1 MANQIELES
10 VVIRFSG
17 DSGDGMQLTGTQFS
31 NTSAMMG
38 NDISTFPDYPS
49 EIRAPQGTV
58 AGVSGFQIHFGSTEI
73 FTPGDEADLLV
84 AFNPAA
90 LKVNLKDL
98 KKGGTILLDE
108 DAFTDKKI
116 AKAGYEN
123 NPLLGDEL
131 DGYQLIK
138 VPITSQTAEALK
150 EIDLDNKSKKR
161 CKNFYALGM
170 TYFFFHRE
178 METTLDWMKQKFG
191 DKPELLKANQVAM
204 KAGANFAD
212 TLETIVST
220 YKVSKAK
227 IEPGKYRQVN
237 GNMSTAWGFIR
248 AAQAAKLPLFLGS
261 YPITPAS
268 DILHELSKY
277 KEFGV
282 KTFQA
287 EDEIAAICTAI
298 GAGLAG
304 SLAITTSSGPGIAL
318 KGEAMGLAIT
328 YEMPLVIVNVQRG
341 GPSTGL
347 PTKTEQS
354 DLYQAFYGRNGDAP
368 LIIVAASRPNDCFHM
383 AYEASRLA
391 LEYMTPVMLL
401 TDGYIANGTEPW
413 KIPDVDTEYANIK
426 HKMIN
431 PEDVDKENW
440 SWIARDKETLVRDW
454 AIPGM
459 AGLEHRIG
467 GLEKDFDTG
476 NISYDPA
483 NHQKMCEVRQQKVD
497 NAVNSIP
504 LQEVEGNENG
514 DLLVISWGGTY
525 GSVEVAVRALQKEG
539 HKISLVHLKYIH
551 PMPKNIADII
561 KNFKKIIVPE
571 LNMGQMVHIINA
583 KFACN
588 AIPYNKVEGLP
599 FKINELKNVFE
610 NELKEINND

>member
-1 MANQIELES
+1 MTTIKEVES

-31 NTSAMMG
+31 NTSAIMG
-38 NDISTFPDYPS
+38 NDIATFPDYPA

-58 AGVSGFQIHFGSTEI
+58 AGISGFQIHFGSTEI
-73 FTPGDEADLLV
+73 FTPGDEADMLV

-98 KKGGTILLDE
+98 KKGGTILLNL

-116 AKAGYEN
+116 AKAGYES
-123 NPLLGDEL
+123 NPLETGEL

-138 VPITSQTAEALK
+138 VPIDSQTAGALN
-150 EIDLDNKSKKR
+150 EINLDTKSKKR

-170 TYFFFHRE
+170 TYFFYHRE
-178 METTLDWMKQKFG
+178 MQTTLNWMKQKFG
-191 DKPELLKANQVAM
+191 DNTDLLKANQSAM
-204 KAGANFAD
+204 KAGAHFAE

-227 IEPGKYRQVN
+227 IKPGKYRQIH
-237 GNMSTAWGFIR
+237 GNLATAWGFIR
-248 AAQAAKLPLFLGS
+248 AAQAANLPLFLGS

-298 GAGLAG
+298 GAGLTG
-304 SLAITTSSGPGIAL
+304 SLAITTSSGPGISL
-318 KGEAMGLAIT
+318 KSEAIGLAIS
-328 YEMPLVIVNVQRG
+328 YEIPLVIVNVQRG

-354 DLYQAFYGRNGDAP
+354 DLYQALYGRNGDSP
-368 LIIVAASRPNDCFHM
+368 LIIVAASRPNDCFDM

-391 LEYMTPVMLL
+391 LEHMTPVMLL

-413 KIPDVDTEYANIK
+413 KIPDVDTNYAEIK
-426 HKMIN
+426 HKMLN
-431 PEDVDKENW
+431 PKDVNKENW
-440 SWIARDKETLVRDW
+440 SWIKRDSKTLVRDW

-459 AGLEHRIG
+459 QGLEHRIG

-483 NHQKMCEVRQQKVD
+483 NHQKMCETRQKKVD
-497 NAVNSIP
+497 KAAHNIP
-504 LQEVEGNENG
+504 LQEVEGDENG

-525 GSVEVAVRALQKEG
+525 GAVEMAIRALQKEG
-539 HKISLVHLKYIH
+539 QKISLLHLKYIN
-551 PMPKNIADII
+551 PMPKNIGSLI
-561 KNFKKIIVPE
+561 KNFKKVIVPE

-599 FKINELKNVFE
+599 FKISELQKAFANV
-610 NELKEINND
+610 LKEVHNA

>member
-1 MANQIELES
+1 MASLTEVES

-31 NTSAMMG
+31 NTSAIMG
-38 NDISTFPDYPS
+38 NDISTFPDYPA
-49 EIRAPQGTV
+49 EIRAPQGTI
-58 AGVSGFQIHFGSTEI
+58 AGVSGFQIHFGSREI
-73 FTPGDEADLLV
+73 FTPGDEADMLV

-98 KKGGTILLDE
+98 KKGGTVLLNI
-108 DAFTDKKI
+108 DAFTESKI
-116 AKAGYEN
+116 AKAGYKT
-123 NPLLGDEL
+123 NPLETGEL
-131 DGYQLIK
+131 EGYQLIK
-138 VPITSQTAEALK
+138 VPIDSQTLEALK
-150 EIDLDNKSKKR
+150 DIDLDTKSKKR

-170 TYFFFHRE
+170 TYFLYHRE
-178 METTLDWMKQKFG
+178 MDTTLSWINKKFG
-191 DKPELLKANQVAM
+191 DNPALLQANETAM
-204 KAGANFAD
+204 KAGAHFAE
-212 TLETIVST
+212 TLEAVVST
-220 YKVSKAK
+220 YKVSSAHV
-227 IEPGKYRQVN
+227 EPGEYRQIN
-237 GNMSTAWGFIR
+237 GNTSTAWGFIR
-248 AAQAAKLPLFLGS
+248 ASQAANLPLFLGS

-298 GAGLAG
+298 GAGLTG

-318 KGEAMGLAIT
+318 KGEAIGLAIS

-354 DLYQAFYGRNGDAP
+354 DLYQALYGRNGDSP
-368 LIIVAASRPNDCFHM
+368 LVVVAASRPNDCFHM

-391 LEYMTPVMLL
+391 LEHMTPVMLL
-401 TDGYIANGTEPW
+401 SDGYVANGSEPW
-413 KIPDVDTEYANIK
+413 KIPDVDAHYSSINTN
-426 HKMIN
+426 MID
-431 PEDVDKENW
+431 PEKVDKENW
-440 SWIARDKETLVRDW
+440 SWIKRDPKTLVRDW

-467 GLEKDFDTG
+467 GLEKDYDTG
-476 NISYDPA
+476 NISYDPK
-483 NHQKMCEVRQQKVD
+483 NHQKMCAVRQEKVAKVAD
-497 NAVNSIP
+497 NIP
-504 LQEVEGNENG
+504 LQEVEGDESG

-525 GSVEVAVRALQKEG
+525 GSVEMAVRSLQKEG
-539 HKISLVHLKYIH
+539 KKVSLMHLRYIN
-551 PMPKNIADII
+551 PMPRNVGDAI
-561 KNFKKIIVPE
+561 KNFKKVIVPE

-588 AIPYNKVEGLP
+588 AVSYNKVEGLP
-599 FKINELKNVFE
+599 FKIT
-610 NELKEINND
+610 ELKEAFSNALKETQND

>member
-1 MANQIELES
+1 MATLTEVES

-31 NTSAMMG
+31 NTSALMG
-38 NDISTFPDYPS
+38 NDIATFPDYPA

-58 AGVSGFQIHFGSTEI
+58 AGVSGFQLHFGSREI
-73 FTPGDEADLLV
+73 FTPGDEADMLV

-98 KKGGTILLDE
+98 KKGGTVLLNV

-116 AKAGYEN
+116 EKAGYES
-123 NPLLGDEL
+123 NPLEDGQL
-131 DGYQLIK
+131 DGYQVIE
-138 VPITSQTAEALK
+138 VPVDSQTAEALK
-150 EIDLDNKSKKR
+150 EIDLDTKSKKR

-170 TYFFFHRE
+170 TYFFYHRE
-178 METTLDWMKQKFG
+178 METTLDWINKKFS
-191 DKPELLKANQVAM
+191 DKPELLKANQTAM
-204 KAGANFAD
+204 KAGANFAE

-227 IEPGKYRQVN
+227 IEPGVYRQIN
-237 GNMSTAWGFIR
+237 GNTSTAWGFIR

-277 KEFGV
+277 KEFGI

-287 EDEIAAICTAI
+287 EDEIAGICTAI
-298 GAGLAG
+298 GAGLTG
-304 SLAITTSSGPGIAL
+304 SLAITTTSGPGMAL
-318 KGEAMGLAIT
+318 KGEAIGLAIS
-328 YEMPLVIVNVQRG
+328 YETPLVIVNVQRG

-354 DLYQAFYGRNGDAP
+354 DLYQALYGRNGDSP

-391 LEYMTPVMLL
+391 LEHMTPVILL
-401 TDGYIANGTEPW
+401 SDGYVANGTEPW
-413 KIPDVDTEYANIK
+413 KIPDIDTDYASIK
-426 HKMIN
+426 HKMLD
-431 PEDVDKENW
+431 PEAVDKENW
-440 SWIARDKETLVRDW
+440 SWITRDPQTLVRDW

-459 AGLEHRIG
+459 EGLEHRIG

-483 NHQKMCEVRQQKVD
+483 NHQKMCEVRQKKVE
-497 NAVNSIP
+497 NAANNIP
-504 LQEVEGNENG
+504 LQEIEGDESG

-525 GSVEVAVRALQKEG
+525 GSVEMAVRALQKEG
-539 HKISLVHLKYIH
+539 QKISLIHLRYLN
-551 PMPKNIADII
+551 PFPNNVGELI
-561 KNFKKIIVPE
+561 KNFNKVIVPE
-571 LNMGQMVHIINA
+571 LNMGQMVHVVNA
-583 KFACN
+583 RFACN
-588 AIPYNKVEGLP
+588 AIAYNKVEGLP
-599 FKINELKNVFE
+599 FKIS
-610 NELKEINND
+610 ELKEAFSNALKEAQND